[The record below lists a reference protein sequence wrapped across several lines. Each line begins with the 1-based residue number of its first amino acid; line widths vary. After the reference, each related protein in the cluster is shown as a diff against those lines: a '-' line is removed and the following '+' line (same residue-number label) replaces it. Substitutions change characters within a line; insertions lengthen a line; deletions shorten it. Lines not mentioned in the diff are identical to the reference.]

1 MPVAS
6 PLRLDGIGVV
16 PSRGMDCKFLP
27 VQLFRQSAPDLYS
40 DSPGRD
46 GIPIPEVDAGL
57 LRFNPVLRN
66 QLVLPGLFSRHINID
81 IFAAQ
86 EQKKPRRQQPQG
98 KERQ

>member
-27 VQLFRQSAPDLYS
+27 VQLFHQSAPDLYS

-57 LRFNPVLRN
+57 LRL
-66 QLVLPGLFSRHINID
+66 NID